1 MIQLTKASTVYY
13 DNIASERFRNRRPNK
28 KQIMRLSD
36 IPAYV
41 SLKNRSANLSRFRA
55 NGYTNIHTSQEN
67 TLLSSISLD
76 KNAGRR
82 RSDEQ

>member
-41 SLKNRSANLSRFRA
+41 SLKNRSVNLSNFRA
-55 NGYTNIHTSQEN
+55 NGYTKHLYQPRKYSA
-67 TLLSSISLD
+67 L
-76 KNAGRR
+76 
-82 RSDEQ
+82 